1 MSYRALAAISSRY
14 TALLLFLIAL
24 PLQAQEP
31 GRVVGVAR
39 DAETGHPLPGAE
51 IRISGGSLVV
61 RADAEGRLVFPRVPS
76 GSHEIVLSYIGRE
89 PAVDT
94 VSVAGGNEVSL
105 QMNARVLPVVLEGID
120 VRASR
125 MMVQA
130 EALSRQRTAPNIQNI
145 VASDQFGRFPDAS
158 APDAVQRIPGVSIAR
173 DQGEGRYI
181 QIRGGSAANTLVT
194 FNGIQVPSPEGD
206 VRQIALDA
214 VPVDILES
222 IEVSKAI
229 LPDMDADAIG
239 GAVNLVTKRAP
250 SSRLFIVE
258 SSGGFSPLRSEPSG
272 SGSFTLGDRSAGGGF
287 GYILSGSYS
296 RRNFGSDDLEP
307 SYDFGDEGIE
317 DDLLEELE
325 IRHYSLWRE
334 RIGLNASLDFRLSE
348 TSSLGLTGIF
358 SSMTDQEQRR
368 NFVSVLE
375 DDALEWLHKNRE
387 ESLRT
392 YNLSLSG
399 NHLGGGGAAIDY
411 SLSWAR
417 SLEDTPFDTEIAF
430 IREGVAFSPDL
441 SNPDEVRSNPS
452 SIGGPF
458 LFNEIEPASSNTEN
472 TDITGSFN
480 LNFPIGGESWSGR
493 LRTGVRIRQKEK
505 IQELTEEAYELT
517 SGELVLGQD
526 VGSAW
531 SETLRYPGS
540 YDLPGFSTT
549 PGDVTSFVSRFANQL
564 EGESVIEADTEDYDL
579 SERVLAGYV
588 MAEVN
593 LSPRFLLLPGFRY
606 EHTAFEGAGF
616 SWDSDTEELTPTST
630 DRSYSNLFPMVH
642 ARFALD
648 RDTNLRA
655 AFTTAIARPNFFD
668 LIPYRIRDDEDLVL
682 GNPELLPTLSRNFD
696 LLVERYDERVGVM
709 TAGIFYK
716 QISDPIFVFVEEN
729 MEGGET
735 EQPGNGTSAW
745 IRGAEIA
752 LQKQLGG
759 GVGIYANYTYTDS
772 EATLPGGRKAP
783 LQGQSDHVFNTALSF
798 ERGGFFA
805 QASLNFHNE
814 YVDEYAEE
822 AFEDAFIARH
832 TRIDGTA
839 SYRFGRASVF
849 LEIVNLTNE
858 PLIAYRG
865 VRDRPIQ
872 MEYYQVSGRFGV
884 RMNW

>member
-206 VRQIALDA
+206 VRPIALDA

-387 ESLRT
+387 ESLK
-392 YNLSLSG
+392 NL
-399 NHLGGGGAAIDY
+399 
-411 SLSWAR
+411 
-417 SLEDTPFDTEIAF
+417 
-430 IREGVAFSPDL
+430 
-441 SNPDEVRSNPS
+441 
-452 SIGGPF
+452 
-458 LFNEIEPASSNTEN
+458 
-472 TDITGSFN
+472 
-480 LNFPIGGESWSGR
+480 
-493 LRTGVRIRQKEK
+493 
-505 IQELTEEAYELT
+505 
-517 SGELVLGQD
+517 
-526 VGSAW
+526 
-531 SETLRYPGS
+531 
-540 YDLPGFSTT
+540 
-549 PGDVTSFVSRFANQL
+549 
-564 EGESVIEADTEDYDL
+564 
-579 SERVLAGYV
+579 
-588 MAEVN
+588 
-593 LSPRFLLLPGFRY
+593 
-606 EHTAFEGAGF
+606 
-616 SWDSDTEELTPTST
+616 
-630 DRSYSNLFPMVH
+630 
-642 ARFALD
+642 
-648 RDTNLRA
+648 
-655 AFTTAIARPNFFD
+655 
-668 LIPYRIRDDEDLVL
+668 
-682 GNPELLPTLSRNFD
+682 
-696 LLVERYDERVGVM
+696 
-709 TAGIFYK
+709 
-716 QISDPIFVFVEEN
+716 
-729 MEGGET
+729 
-735 EQPGNGTSAW
+735 
-745 IRGAEIA
+745 
-752 LQKQLGG
+752 
-759 GVGIYANYTYTDS
+759 
-772 EATLPGGRKAP
+772 
-783 LQGQSDHVFNTALSF
+783 
-798 ERGGFFA
+798 
-805 QASLNFHNE
+805 
-814 YVDEYAEE
+814 
-822 AFEDAFIARH
+822 
-832 TRIDGTA
+832 
-839 SYRFGRASVF
+839 
-849 LEIVNLTNE
+849 
-858 PLIAYRG
+858 
-865 VRDRPIQ
+865 
-872 MEYYQVSGRFGV
+872 
-884 RMNW
+884 